1 MLRRSVTLMRIIT
14 MRIVYYIAIAFV
26 FLMRSH
32 LSLTRAFD
40 PDEFA
45 HLHWAYLLLSGHVP
59 YRDFFFIIIPAFQV
73 FLFPI
78 FLLGQSALVPV
89 AARLLQLALFV
100 FTAILVYRV
109 SLSFFKKQSG
119 ALLSVL
125 IFISFPM
132 TIDKTIDIRPDMLM
146 VAMLLLA
153 MLSTNSLLFGF
164 FTGLSL
170 VIHPKIIFA
179 VPMLVYL
186 FAISSKK
193 QRIVP
198 AVIGFV
204 VPILLFFFYLAY
216 QQVLP
221 AAYTS
226 IFQDS
231 VVANTGKGHFS
242 PFLALSPF
250 PLVYLTEGG
259 VSLPWIVN
267 TAIWVFAAIGL
278 VSLWKKQRKTAIAM
292 ILYFAFGIG
301 LLFIFPVPFIQYFI
315 PLTVMAS
322 ILAAYAMDAM
332 NYESRIMNHGK
343 THTRLFSTLIHASI
357 FLIPVLLLISFF
369 LQYRQRIATG
379 ADNREQLQVI
389 RDVLAVTKPNEPIY
403 DMVGSFIFR
412 SDGYYICC
420 HPYGEFIHLLASR
433 PGLERGLRESLI
445 ARQTKFLVLDRIGFV
460 FWQTPT
466 PDLSFLLSN
475 YLPTKYNKIYS
486 LGQEFHCQ
494 NSACMQPEA
503 TRSTNFF
510 TILVQEKYTVT
521 IEPNTASVTI
531 DSKEI
536 RNGQTLDLTAGPHRF
551 LVSPPAT
558 LLRIQLTR

>member
-1 MLRRSVTLMRIIT
+1 MR
-14 MRIVYYIAIAFV
+14 
-26 FLMRSH
+26 LH
-32 LSLTRAFD
+32 LSLSRAFD

-45 HLHWAYLLLSGHVP
+45 HLHWAYLLLTGNVP
-59 YRDFFFIIIPAFQV
+59 YRDFFFIIIPAYQIFLFPV
-73 FLFPI
+73 FLF
-78 FLLGQSALVPV
+78 GQSALVPV

-109 SLSFFKKQSG
+109 SLSFFKKQTN
-119 ALLSVL
+119 ALLSAL

-146 VAMLLLA
+146 VAMLFLSMLA
-153 MLSTNSLLFGF
+153 TNSFFIGLFVGA
-164 FTGLSL
+164 SL
-170 VIHPKIIFA
+170 VTHPKIIFA
-179 VPMLVYL
+179 VPMLLYL
-186 FAISSKK
+186 FTTSSKK
-193 QRIVP
+193 LRIVP
-198 AVIGFV
+198 AAIGFFLPV
-204 VPILLFFFYLAY
+204 LLFFLYLAY
-216 QQVLP
+216 QNVLP

-267 TAIWVFAAIGL
+267 TAIWVLAAIGL

-292 ILYFAFGIG
+292 TLYFAFGIG

-315 PLTVMAS
+315 PLTAMAS
-322 ILAAYAMDAM
+322 ILAGYAI
-332 NYESRIMNHGK
+332 NRNISVINFIIVI
-343 THTRLFSTLIHASI
+343 TIIT
-357 FLIPVLLLISFF
+357 SFF
-369 LQYRQRIATG
+369 IQYRERIAPG
-379 ADNREQLQVI
+379 ADNKEQLQVI
-389 RDVLAVTKPNEPIY
+389 RDVLTVTKPDESIY

-412 SDGYYICC
+412 PDGYFICC
-420 HPYGEFIHLLASR
+420 HPYGEFRNKLSHPVPTLQ
-433 PGLERGLRESLI
+433 ESLI
-445 ARQTKFLVLDRIGFV
+445 SRQTKFLVMDRVGFV

-475 YLPTKYNKIYS
+475 YLPTKYNKMYS
-486 LGQEFHCQ
+486 LGVELRCQ
-494 NSACMQPEA
+494 NSACVPPGA
-503 TRSTNFF
+503 TRSTNVF
-510 TILVQEKYTVT
+510 TIHVPEKYVIT

-531 DSKEI
+531 DGKEI

-551 LVSPPAT
+551 LVSSPVT
-558 LLRIQLTR
+558 LLRVQLDR